1 MTARPLPD
9 LCVESGPWLLRSPR
23 PDLVTHR
30 ATHGNLPRLDLA
42 ALLAVVGSVRVR
54 GRGGAGFPFATKLEA
69 VARRGRRHVVVNL
82 SEGEP
87 ASRKDLALAL
97 TQPHLV
103 LDGASLSA
111 RALGVRTVQV
121 VLPGDRPAARRA
133 VEHALGERQGLD
145 RSDGVR
151 WALHDAPARFV
162 AGEAS
167 AVTEL
172 LAGRPGLPVTSWEPT
187 AVSGV
192 RGRPTLLSNAET
204 YAHVAAVVLHG
215 AEAYAAH
222 GTAEEPGTTLLT
234 VCPPPAVAAAGS
246 AVDGG
251 APEGAARVVEVD
263 HGSPWSAVLDPAQLA
278 GPVLLGGFHGT
289 WAGSADLTDERVSRN
304 GLAARGLTLGAGV
317 VLPLAPGVCPLE
329 RTAEI
334 LDYLA
339 AQSAGRCGPCF
350 NGLPALARAFT
361 ARVRGLAAP
370 DPGGEVER
378 LAGLV
383 EGRGACAHP
392 DGSVRMVRSA
402 LRAFPDELA
411 AHDARGCATGSL
423 RGGVLR

>member
-1 MTARPLPD
+1 MTTRPVPD
-9 LCVESGPWLLRSPR
+9 LTVESGPWLLRSPR

-30 ATHGNLPRLDLA
+30 AIHGNLPQLDLA
-42 ALLAVVGSVRVR
+42 ALLAAVGSARVR

-69 VARRGRRHVVVNL
+69 AARRGRRHVVVNL

-111 RALGVRTVQV
+111 QALGVRTVEV
-121 VLPGDRPAARRA
+121 VLPGDHPAARRA
-133 VEHALGERQGLD
+133 VEGALAERQGLD

-151 WALHDAPARFV
+151 WELHDAPARFV

-215 AEAYAAH
+215 SEAYAAH

-234 VCPPPAVAAAGS
+234 ISPPVG
-246 AVDGG
+246 VGDGARG
-251 APEGAARVVEVD
+251 GARVVEVD
-263 HGSPWSAVLDPAQLA
+263 HGTPWAAVLDPAQLA
-278 GPVLLGGFHGT
+278 GPMLLGGFHGT
-289 WAGSADLTDERVSRN
+289 WAGAGDLVDERVTRH
-304 GLAARGLTLGAGV
+304 GLTARGLTLGAGI
-317 VLPLAPGVCPLE
+317 VLPLAAGACPLE

-339 AQSAGRCGPCF
+339 AESAGRCGPCF
-350 NGLPALARAFT
+350 NGLPALARAFS
-361 ARVRGLAAP
+361 ARVLGLPRDDAA
-370 DPGGEVER
+370 GEVER
-378 LAGLV
+378 LAALV

-411 AHDARGCATGSL
+411 AHDARRCSTGSL
-423 RGGVLR
+423 RGEVLR